1 MGNFIDLSGK
11 VFGRLAVIDIAARE
25 DTHKQHAWNCVC
37 ECGNKVVVPGG
48 NLRSGNTKSCGCL
61 YKEMISETR
70 TTHGM
75 SGTPQ
80 YQAWANAKDRTINRN
95 NPEWPNYGGRGIKMC
110 DEWLASPL
118 TFCKDM
124 NASWQPGLTLERK
137 DVDGDYCPENC
148 TWATESMQGHTKR
161 KKQGCSSKCKGVC
174 FVKRVGKIMAKIV
187 KDGKQKYL
195 GYFTTE
201 LDAAKAY
208 DNASEE
214 LYGDRPNGTLK

>member
-1 MGNFIDLSGK
+1 M
-11 VFGRLAVIDIAARE
+11 
-25 DTHKQHAWNCVC
+25 WNCLC
-37 ECGNKVVVPGG
+37 ECGNELVVRGG
-48 NLRSGNTKSCGCL
+48 ALKNGNTKSCGCL
-61 YKEMISETR
+61 QKECATSSGKKNK
-70 TTHGM
+70 THGL
-75 SGTPQ
+75 SKTSLYHVLFNARDRVTNPDNP
-80 YQAWANAKDRTINRN
+80 AWKD
-95 NPEWPNYGGRGIKMC
+95 YGGRGIEMC
-110 DEWLASPL
+110 DTWLYSTESFL
-118 TFCKDM
+118 KDM
-124 NASWQPGLTLERK
+124 GPTWQYGLTLERE
-137 DVDGDYCPENC
+137 DTDGNYCPENC